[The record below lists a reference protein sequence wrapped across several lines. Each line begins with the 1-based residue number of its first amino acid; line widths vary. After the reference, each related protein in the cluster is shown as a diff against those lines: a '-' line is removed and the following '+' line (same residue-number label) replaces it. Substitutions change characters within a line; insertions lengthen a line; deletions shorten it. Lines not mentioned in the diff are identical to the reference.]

1 MSFFTLL
8 FAVILGNII
17 TEFVFMWLFGDDDDK
32 KPDNWGDNDN
42 WER

>member
-17 TEFVFMWLFGDDDDK
+17 TEFVFMWLFDDDDDDK
-32 KPDNWGDNDN
+32 NLGDN

>member
-8 FAVILGNII
+8 LAVILGNII
-17 TEFVFMWLFGDDDDK
+17 TEFVFMWLSDDSDDDK
-32 KPDNWGDNDN
+32 KPDNWGDT